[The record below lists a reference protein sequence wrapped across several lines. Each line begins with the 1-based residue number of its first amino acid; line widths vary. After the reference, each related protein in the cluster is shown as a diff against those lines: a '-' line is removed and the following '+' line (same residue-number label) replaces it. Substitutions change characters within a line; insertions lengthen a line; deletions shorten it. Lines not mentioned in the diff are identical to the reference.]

1 MGRSLWVVGINGQ
14 VDVSRSWGKRRQSPR
29 SEAVAEGGTERI
41 KGVFLDKADTV
52 FTETLCKSATRVG
65 LISDTHGL
73 IRPEALDALR
83 DSDLIIHCGDV
94 GNPGVIDT
102 LRRIAPVRAVRGNN
116 DTSTW
121 ARGLP
126 LSDVVEIG
134 SHKIYVL
141 HNLSEFDLDPD
152 AAGFTA
158 VVFGHS
164 HKPVIERKG
173 KTLFINPGS
182 AGPRRF
188 KLPTT
193 VARLTIRSS
202 RCVARIIPLLLS
214 K

>member
-1 MGRSLWVVGINGQ
+1 MRIGHEQNNLQNSLPNI
-14 VDVSRSWGKRRQSPR
+14 
-29 SEAVAEGGTERI
+29 I
-41 KGVFLDKADTV
+41 
-52 FTETLCKSATRVG
+52 G

-73 IRPEALDALR
+73 IRPEAFDTLR
-83 DSDLIIHCGDV
+83 GSDLIIHCGDV
-94 GNPGVIDT
+94 GKPAVLDT

-116 DTSTW
+116 DAGAW
-121 ARGLP
+121 ARRLP
-126 LSDVVEIG
+126 SSDMVEIG

-164 HKPVIERKG
+164 QKAGIERQG
-173 KTLFINPGS
+173 GALFINPGS

-188 KLPTT
+188 KLPIT
-193 VARLTIRSS
+193 VATLTIRSR
-202 RCVARIIPLLLS
+202 RCAARIIPLPLS

>member
-1 MGRSLWVVGINGQ
+1 LSNI
-14 VDVSRSWGKRRQSPR
+14 
-29 SEAVAEGGTERI
+29 
-41 KGVFLDKADTV
+41 
-52 FTETLCKSATRVG
+52 VG

-94 GNPGVIDT
+94 GKPAVLDI

-116 DTSTW
+116 DTGAW
-121 ARGLP
+121 ARRLP
-126 LSDVVEIG
+126 SSDVVEIAG
-134 SHKIYVL
+134 HKIYVL

-164 HKPVIERKG
+164 HKPGIERQG
-173 KTLFINPGS
+173 GTLFINPGS

-193 VARLTIRSS
+193 VATLIIRSR
-202 RCVARIIPLLLS
+202 RCVARIIPLPLS

>member
-1 MGRSLWVVGINGQ
+1 MSACKTF
-14 VDVSRSWGKRRQSPR
+14 GKR
-29 SEAVAEGGTERI
+29 V
-41 KGVFLDKADTV
+41 
-52 FTETLCKSATRVG
+52 SALVG
-65 LISDTHGL
+65 LISDTHSL

-94 GNPGVIDT
+94 GNPAVLDA
-102 LRRIAPVRAVRGNN
+102 LRCVAPVRAVRGNN
-116 DTSTW
+116 DTDAW

-126 LSDVVEIG
+126 LSDMVEIG

-164 HKPVIERKG
+164 HKPVIERQG
-173 KTLFINPGS
+173 RTLFINPGS

-193 VARLTIRSS
+193 VATLTIRSR
-202 RCVARIIPLLLS
+202 RCVAKIIPLRLS

>member
-1 MGRSLWVVGINGQ
+1 MSNI
-14 VDVSRSWGKRRQSPR
+14 
-29 SEAVAEGGTERI
+29 
-41 KGVFLDKADTV
+41 
-52 FTETLCKSATRVG
+52 VG

-94 GNPGVIDT
+94 GKPAVLDI

-116 DTSTW
+116 DTGAW
-121 ARGLP
+121 ARRLP
-126 LSDVVEIG
+126 SSDVVEIAG
-134 SHKIYVL
+134 HKIYVL

-152 AAGFTA
+152 ATGFTA

-164 HKPVIERKG
+164 HKPGIERARG
-173 KTLFINPGS
+173 TLFINPGS

-193 VARLTIRSS
+193 VATLIIRSR
-202 RCVARIIPLLLS
+202 RCVARIIPLPLS

>member
-1 MGRSLWVVGINGQ
+1 M
-14 VDVSRSWGKRRQSPR
+14 
-29 SEAVAEGGTERI
+29 ERI
-41 KGVFLDKADTV
+41 KGVFVAGLQERFGKQV
-52 FTETLCKSATRVG
+52 PVLSNLVG

-83 DSDLIIHCGDV
+83 DSDLILHCGDV
-94 GNPGVIDT
+94 GNLAVLDT

-116 DTSTW
+116 DIGAW

-134 SHKIYVL
+134 SHKIYIL
-141 HNLSEFDLDPD
+141 HNLSEFDVDPHT
-152 AAGFTA
+152 AGFTA

-164 HKPVIERKG
+164 HKPVIERQG
-173 KTLFINPGS
+173 RTLFINPGS

-193 VARLTIRSS
+193 VATLTIRS
-202 RCVARIIPLLLS
+202 RGCVARIVPLPLS

>member
-1 MGRSLWVVGINGQ
+1 LSNI
-14 VDVSRSWGKRRQSPR
+14 
-29 SEAVAEGGTERI
+29 
-41 KGVFLDKADTV
+41 
-52 FTETLCKSATRVG
+52 VG

-83 DSDLIIHCGDV
+83 DLDLIIHCGDV
-94 GNPGVIDT
+94 GKPAVLDI

-116 DTSTW
+116 DTGAW
-121 ARGLP
+121 ARRLP
-126 LSDVVEIG
+126 SSDVVEIG
-134 SHKIYVL
+134 GHKIFVL
-141 HNLSEFDLDPD
+141 HNLSEFDLDQD

-164 HKPVIERKG
+164 HKPGIERQG
-173 KTLFINPGS
+173 GTLFINPGS

-193 VARLTIRSS
+193 VATLIIRSR
-202 RCVARIIPLLLS
+202 RCVARIIPLPLS

>member
-1 MGRSLWVVGINGQ
+1 LSNL
-14 VDVSRSWGKRRQSPR
+14 
-29 SEAVAEGGTERI
+29 
-41 KGVFLDKADTV
+41 
-52 FTETLCKSATRVG
+52 VG

-94 GNPGVIDT
+94 GNPAVLDM
-102 LRRIAPVRAVRGNN
+102 LRSIAPVRAVRGNN
-116 DTSTW
+116 DTGAW

-126 LSDVVEIG
+126 LSDTIEIG

-152 AAGFTA
+152 TTGFTA

-164 HKPVIERKG
+164 HKPVIERQG
-173 KTLFINPGS
+173 RTLFINPGS
-182 AGPRRF
+182 AGARRF

-193 VARLTIRSS
+193 VATLTIGSR
-202 RCVARIIPLLLS
+202 RCVARILPLPLS

>member
-1 MGRSLWVVGINGQ
+1 M
-14 VDVSRSWGKRRQSPR
+14 
-29 SEAVAEGGTERI
+29 
-41 KGVFLDKADTV
+41 
-52 FTETLCKSATRVG
+52 SALSNLVG

-73 IRPEALDALR
+73 LRPEALDALR

-94 GNPGVIDT
+94 GNPAVLDT
-102 LRRIAPVRAVRGNN
+102 LRRIAPVRAVRGNS
-116 DTSTW
+116 DTGAW

-126 LSDVVEIG
+126 SSVVVEIG
-134 SHKIYVL
+134 NHKIYVL
-141 HNLSEFDLDPD
+141 HNLSEFDPDPD

-164 HKPVIERKG
+164 HKPVIERQG
-173 KTLFINPGS
+173 RTLFINPGS

-193 VARLTIRSS
+193 VATLTIRSR
-202 RCVARIIPLLLS
+202 RCVARIVPLPLF